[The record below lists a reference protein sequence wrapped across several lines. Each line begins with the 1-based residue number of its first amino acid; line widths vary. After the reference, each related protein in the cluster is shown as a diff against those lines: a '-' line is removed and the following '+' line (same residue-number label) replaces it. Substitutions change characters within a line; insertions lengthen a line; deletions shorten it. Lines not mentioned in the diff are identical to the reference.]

1 MAAHITH
8 AHAILIGRVDY
19 GEADVIA
26 QLFTDRL
33 GRISVLARGARR
45 SQKRFGGA
53 LEPFHT
59 LRVGLT
65 APARGELFSLKDAA
79 ILRPRLSITTSLER
93 LEAAAEGLSWLK
105 RSTLPTNPELS
116 LFERAETFLDA
127 LSGDSPRFK
136 SELSA
141 FGFHLLDSLGFGLN
155 FSSCVSCD
163 KECPEGKA
171 AWVHPARGG
180 IICVECGGGPIRLP
194 ADLRTWLAR
203 REDSPNSPLS
213 ESDDALLLRIV
224 ERALEAHMGV

>member
-1 MAAHITH
+1 
-8 AHAILIGRVDY
+8 
-19 GEADVIA
+19 IA

-180 IICVECGGGPIRLP
+180 IICVECGC
-194 ADLRTWLAR
+194 
-203 REDSPNSPLS
+203 
-213 ESDDALLLRIV
+213 
-224 ERALEAHMGV
+224 

>member
-8 AHAILIGRVDY
+8 VHAVLIGRVDY

-33 GRISVLARGARR
+33 GRVSVLARGARR

-59 LRVGLT
+59 LRASLT
-65 APARGELFSLKDAA
+65 APARGELFSLKDAT
-79 ILRPRLSITTSLER
+79 IVRPRLSITSSLER

-105 RSTLPTNPELS
+105 RSTLPTTPELS
-116 LFERAETFLDA
+116 LFERAEAFLDA
-127 LSGDSPRFK
+127 LASETPRFK
-136 SELSA
+136 SELSG
-141 FGFHLLDSLGFGLN
+141 FGFHLLDTLGFGLN
-155 FSSCVSCD
+155 FDSCVSCD
-163 KECPEGKA
+163 KECPPGKA
-171 AWVHPARGG
+171 AWLHPARGG

-194 ADLRTWLAR
+194 AELRRWLSR
-203 REDSPNSPLS
+203 RDESPERPPS

-224 ERALEAHMGV
+224 ERALEAHMF